1 MISHL
6 INFWSET
13 VFGMVSVFLTL
24 LIIVFSHYQAY
35 LGECFKHT
43 KMLLQSTIHTCKEF
57 IYIYMN
63 IYLLLI
69 CYFVDSRILITI
81 QILFYFF
88 LFILSYLLL
97 CSWLRDSNIKWIYL
111 FIIVMLLSWSD
122 PFINNLIFSLLAAI
136 CMDIGFHLLPFS

>member
-24 LIIVFSHYQAY
+24 LIIVFSHYMAY
-35 LGECFKHT
+35 LGECFMHT
-43 KMLLQSTIHTCKEF
+43 KMLLQSTVHTCKEF

-63 IYLLLI
+63 IYSLLI
-69 CYFVDSRILITI
+69 CYFVYSRILITI

-88 LFILSYLLL
+88 LFILSYLLVY
-97 CSWLRDSNIKWIYL
+97 SWLRDSNIKWIYL

-122 PFINNLIFSLLAAI
+122 PFINNLIFSLLAAT